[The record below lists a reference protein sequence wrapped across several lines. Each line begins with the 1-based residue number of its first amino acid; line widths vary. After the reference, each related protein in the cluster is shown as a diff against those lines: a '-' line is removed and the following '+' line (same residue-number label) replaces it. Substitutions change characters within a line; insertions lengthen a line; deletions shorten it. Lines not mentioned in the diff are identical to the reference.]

1 MTTHESI
8 IAILDD
14 IAFRDEVIES
24 KIADVK
30 RLEAENANRVSTI
43 YEQQV
48 IIASLEEE
56 IARLLNWIR
65 GATLRSYVSHFP
77 DCALRNPE
85 LDENGLRLSCSC
97 DCGLDEILKGGEP

>member
-1 MTTHESI
+1 MTVHESI
-8 IAILDD
+8 VAILD
-14 IAFRDEVIES
+14 AKNEKLQARVWE
-24 KIADVK
+24 
-30 RLEAENANRVSTI
+30 LEA
-43 YEQQV
+43 EQQV